1 MGFNGGGHTM
11 ELVADILLSTGE
23 TLRIWHWCAPEE
35 MPTRYRDYIVS
46 SFMLL
51 GSKENYFAGGWVNYI
66 VSTTSG
72 AEYPEIKDHW
82 FIAEVDGL
90 CAGRLWFAYAPKTGR
105 GNFGNIETEPNYRRR
120 GILTEL
126 MKAYAKEAEK
136 CSDMKMLCCL
146 VGKEYAADCY
156 RKFGFETTDG
166 STKGAMCYCKNSN
179 FNTESA
185 MAFAGKQ
192 ITKIRPGTRSDQ
204 YDIDKFLLF
213 QDEIRNS
220 AFHNFCGSA
229 TWFAEF
235 RLIYQEVVNDRGVV
249 FVAENGQGTIVAY
262 AYALITNCTPF
273 INFVCHPEYLDDADE
288 LLKQTAE
295 EFHKKF
301 CASAHF
307 LCETN
312 DTGRISVAEHSS
324 AVRHGIL
331 PGFMDKGGGLYA
343 DVQDFTF

>member
-1 MGFNGGGHTM
+1 MD
-11 ELVADILLSTGE
+11 LVADTRLSTGE
-23 TLRIWHWCAPEE
+23 TMHIWHWSAPEE
-35 MPTRYRDYIVS
+35 MPARYRDYIVS

-66 VSTTSG
+66 ASTTSG
-72 AEYPEIKDHW
+72 VEYPEIKDHW
-82 FIAEVDGL
+82 LIAEVDGV

-105 GNFGNIETEPNYRRR
+105 GNFGNIATEPNYRRR

-126 MKAYAKEAEK
+126 MKVYAIEAEK
-136 CSDMKMLCCL
+136 CSDMKMLCCIT
-146 VGKEYAADCY
+146 GKEYAADCY

-166 STKGAMCYCKNSN
+166 AKTGIMCYCKNSD

-185 MAFAGKQ
+185 MAFIGKE
-192 ITKIRPGTRSDQ
+192 ITKIRPGVRSDQ

-213 QDEIRNS
+213 QDAIRKKDC
-220 AFHNFCGSA
+220 HNFCGYA

-249 FVAENGQGTIVAY
+249 FVAENKQGTIVAY

-273 INFVCHPEYLDDADE
+273 FNFVCHPAYLDNADE

-295 EFHKKF
+295 AFHNKF
-301 CASAHF
+301 HVSAHF
-307 LCETN
+307 LCEVN
-312 DTGRISVAEHSS
+312 DADRISVAERSG

-331 PGFMDKGGGLYA
+331 PGYMAKRDGSYA
-343 DVQDFTF
+343 DVMDFTFLKIH